1 MAYWKVWTPPLVSQR
16 KITIGDQA
24 VLESWI
30 TKKLG
35 SMIHGDR
42 LRPVRKRSSIP
53 DIEKVFSESD
63 DDPLEKER
71 KEVERVK
78 KSDSIKRAITD
89 IYRTAKLLHNFSILV
104 SPYIHRNLECVS
116 YLQLFYQ

>member
-1 MAYWKVWTPPLVSQR
+1 
-16 KITIGDQA
+16 
-24 VLESWI
+24 
-30 TKKLG
+30 
-35 SMIHGDR
+35 MIHGDC

-53 DIEKVFSESD
+53 DIETVFSESD
-63 DDPLEKER
+63 DRDNVLEKER